1 MINNQKPAVSSLSVK
16 NKTLKIKALMAIKII
31 EFQKCC
37 KKKKIC
43 VLRWIKKP
51 LDGIWNKK
59 ICQKTKN

>member
-1 MINNQKPAVSSLSVK
+1 
-16 NKTLKIKALMAIKII
+16 MAIKII